1 MCVFPLI
8 TAPLLKPWNQI
19 AHLQTHFSFHI
30 DFHMFLSKHLPKN
43 SVSHSYDIIERN
55 VVQSN
60 IEIMNYLK
68 L

>member
-8 TAPLLKPWNQI
+8 TAPLLKSWNQI
-19 AHLQTHFSFHI
+19 AHLQPHFSFHL
-30 DFHMFLSKHLPKN
+30 DFCMFLSKQLPKN

-60 IEIMNYLK
+60 IEIMNY
-68 L
+68 